1 MIRNLLFDLG
11 TVTLHMDFVRPAT
24 LMRSRCHAADIGD
37 ARRFMQAF
45 YGDPMLVE
53 YECGRIDTPRFVEH
67 FIERLGF
74 DGGAQEFIDIWRSV
88 FSLNEPMVA
97 LIRELA
103 AYRPVYY
110 FSNTGPMHVPYVYQ
124 RFPEIAVHRGD
135 ALSHELGVMKPDPEF
150 YLRGMRRLGLEA
162 RECFFVDDVL
172 ANVEAARRLG
182 IEAVHYTHA
191 AETVARIRERL
202 AGNRAAAGR
211 GDADISGRP

>member
-11 TVTLHMDFVRPAT
+11 TVTLHMDFVRPAA
-24 LMRSRCHAADIGD
+24 LMQPRCHAADVGD

-45 YGDPMLVE
+45 YGDPMLIE
-53 YECGRIDTPRFVEH
+53 YECGRIDTPEFVGH
-67 FIERLGF
+67 FIGRLGF

-103 AYRPVYY
+103 ADRPLYY
-110 FSNTGPMHVPYVYQ
+110 FSNTGPMHVPYVYE
-124 RFPEIAVHRGD
+124 RFPEIAVHSGD

-150 YLRGMRRLGLEA
+150 YLRGMRRLALEA
-162 RECFFVDDVL
+162 RECLFVDDVL

-202 AGNRAAAGR
+202 ACDRTAAGP
-211 GDADISGRP
+211 GDADVNGPP